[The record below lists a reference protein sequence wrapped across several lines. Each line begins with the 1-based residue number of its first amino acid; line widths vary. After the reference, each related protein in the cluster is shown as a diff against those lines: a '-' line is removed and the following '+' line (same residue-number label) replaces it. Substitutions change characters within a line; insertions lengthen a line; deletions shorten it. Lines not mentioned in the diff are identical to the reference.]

1 MQLSDFDYDLP
12 TDLIALQPVLPKDTA
27 KMLVL
32 NEASIKDCAISDLPD
47 FLTAK
52 DLLVFNDTKVIPA
65 KLTLYKL
72 GLTGAIHV
80 NLHKNIKDSVWSVF
94 AKPGKKIKIGDI
106 LYQASSPRSTL
117 SSPRSTLSS
126 PRSTLS
132 SPRRRGSSLNNNLS
146 TNLDS
151 RLRGNDSRHENDCS
165 IEVLDK
171 LPDGQIILD
180 FKLNKREFEHFI
192 NQHGTTPLP
201 PYIEKKHTATEA
213 DKTLYQTMFA
223 IHSGSVAAPTAGL
236 HFTPNLMARLS
247 AKGVRHCFVTLH
259 VGGGTFL
266 PVKTENLRDHKMHS
280 EYCELSSETA
290 DLINQTKK
298 NGGRIIAIGTTSTR
312 TLEACAD
319 QDGEVRAFCG
329 DINLF
334 IIPGYQFK
342 LVDLMVTNFHL
353 PKSTL
358 LMLIAAFAGYDE
370 VFTAYAHA
378 RKSGYRFYSYG
389 DCCLLYGKNH
399 V

>member
-12 TDLIALQPVLPKDTA
+12 SDLIALQPVLPKDSA

-32 NEASIKDCAISDLPD
+32 NGTDIKDCSISDLPD
-47 FLTAK
+47 FLTSK

-65 KLTLYKL
+65 KLTLYRP
-72 GLTGAIHV
+72 GLTGAINV
-80 NLHKNIKDSVWSVF
+80 NLHKNIKDSVWSAFV
-94 AKPGKKIKIGDI
+94 KPSKKIKIGDFLQI
-106 LYQASSPRSTL
+106 ADY
-117 SSPRSTLSS
+117 
-126 PRSTLS
+126 
-132 SPRRRGSSLNNNLS
+132 
-146 TNLDS
+146 
-151 RLRGNDSRHENDCS
+151 E

-180 FKLNKREFEHFI
+180 FKLNKQEFEHFI
-192 NQHGTTPLP
+192 DQYGTTPLP
-201 PYIEKKHTATEA
+201 PYIEKKHSATEA

-236 HFTPNLMARLS
+236 HFTPNLMAKLN

-266 PVKTENLRDHKMHS
+266 PVKTENLHDHKMHS

-290 DLINQTKK
+290 NLINQTKK
-298 NGGRIIAIGTTSTR
+298 NGGRVIAIGTTSTR
-312 TLEACAD
+312 TLESCTD
-319 QDGEVRAFCG
+319 QSGLVRPFCG

-334 IIPGYQFK
+334 ITPGYRFK

-358 LMLIAAFAGYDE
+358 LMLIAAFAGYEE
-370 VFTAYAHA
+370 VFAAYAHA

-389 DCCLLYGKNH
+389 DCCLLHGKNH